1 MGGGISCLA
10 YIIVLRYL
18 PQMKCWSGGRR
29 IYSPSKNPKTRHH
42 CNIPIY
48 SNVCKPS
55 LFLTREI
62 YSCQMCI
69 VTMWAAGLWPSHE
82 NKKHFGYV
90 VHWEVLQVDFAI
102 QLRWSEEHWGGGWDS
117 NRSLQWTAD
126 GKHEGGA
133 TKATFH
139 PPDMLQ
145 LYHGEPSKVSC
156 MYTIFIVQV
165 VIKLWCKYLP
175 HSVSNHTVALNCVSS
190 DAPCR
195 YSSRALLITF
205 SNPSVG
211 PTSEEESQAFSS
223 LGAVMKAASS
233 AVGWVISLGKDFSQQ
248 GVQEISNR
256 ISPIV
261 RSQLPGVDPR
271 LCTGYATLLYFAEK
285 VRLPCWISTV
295 DW

>member
-145 LYHGEPSKVSC
+145 LYHGATSHRPRTVLKVLQSLSLSKWPQVQLESTFWMWLPVSFC
-156 MYTIFIVQV
+156 FATSFHFGSTISVLGFIACQ
-165 VIKLWCKYLP
+165 
-175 HSVSNHTVALNCVSS
+175 T
-190 DAPCR
+190 
-195 YSSRALLITF
+195 
-205 SNPSVG
+205 
-211 PTSEEESQAFSS
+211 
-223 LGAVMKAASS
+223 
-233 AVGWVISLGKDFSQQ
+233 
-248 GVQEISNR
+248 
-256 ISPIV
+256 
-261 RSQLPGVDPR
+261 
-271 LCTGYATLLYFAEK
+271 
-285 VRLPCWISTV
+285 
-295 DW
+295 